1 MKGVQGATRVPC
13 TVPYAVGA
21 TEGCSTLRV
30 ECVLRRRAP
39 WRPARQVGAP
49 PVGIDAGPPSQLVQ
63 LEVRGQSFLLNQIR
77 KMIIMVM
84 ICVAAEFS
92 DQVGGAFGHRRRAKD
107 WVPIC
112 LGNRSDGGH
121 SCACVAVAGPLSDR
135 VPCARLARTGPPE
148 GPGFPL
154 EDRDVPYSTSFHV
167 KIAICATKLRQIRQ
181 VSGPTTRI

>member
-1 MKGVQGATRVPC
+1 MLR
-13 TVPYAVGA
+13 
-21 TEGCSTLRV
+21 GCHALCPTPSGPQKAAAR
-30 ECVLRRRAP
+30 CVLS
-39 WRPARQVGAP
+39 VCCEGGP
-49 PVGIDAGPPSQLVQ
+49 PSVLHVKGEGGEPNTGPPSQLVR

-77 KMIIMVM
+77 KMIGMVM

-167 KIAICATKLRQIRQ
+167 KIAICETKLRQIRQ